1 MNNLQGLQLWLRL
14 QRQRFHILRLDK
26 VALGGWMSRYPRSY
40 ERDFY
45 QLKCWWRR
53 GRGVWM
59 EIERNGPE
67 IQLSCFEILIFTQIR
82 DFWAVFNLTCSLLFD
97 VQCHWMKKK
106 LKTINIEMK
115 HEFVNRKIWQTVHAC
130 TDVKKVQLV
139 GCGYKNALFFFH
151 SVCIWHYIG
160 IRLSFTDIHLIKS
173 LKALKHRTRTGVVSS
188 K

>member
-1 MNNLQGLQLWLRL
+1 MTWPRKTQRKRGMCTFDYSIKAMNNLQGLQLWLRL

-67 IQLSCFEILIFTQIR
+67 IQHSCFEILIFTKIR
-82 DFWAVFNLTCSLLFD
+82 DFWAVFKLTCSLSFD

-115 HEFVNRKIWQTVHAC
+115 QEFVNRKIWQTVHAC
-130 TDVKKVQLV
+130 TDVKMVQLV
-139 GCGYKNALFFFH
+139 GSDVAIKMP
-151 SVCIWHYIG
+151 SS
-160 IRLSFTDIHLIKS
+160 SFTLYAFAI
-173 LKALKHRTRTGVVSS
+173 
-188 K
+188 